1 MTLSNIWFFVIAVLW
16 TGFFVLEGFDFGV
29 GMLHGVVGKTETERV
44 VAISAIGPLWDGNEV
59 WLIVAGAGMF
69 AAFPGWYATMFS
81 GFYIAMLVLLA
92 ALIVRGVSFE
102 YRGKRESPK
111 WRRNWDRLMTAGSLL
126 APFLI
131 GVAFGNLL
139 HGVPIAKNQEFAG
152 SFVDL
157 LNPYSLWVGVT
168 LVTLCVFHGATF
180 LSLKTEGDVR
190 DRSAT
195 IAGKAGPIAGA
206 AVVIFGA
213 WTLLGVHATASAAAF
228 FVLAVVA
235 VAVAHRFAKSGQDG
249 RAFLATAVAIGATV
263 LALFSDLFPK
273 VMVSSTNA
281 AYDLTVSNTS
291 SSAYTL
297 KVMTVVAVIFL
308 PLVLLY
314 QGWTYYVFR
323 KRIGAGH
330 VKESAAAA
338 TDAVADGASAGTG
351 SSSPAE

>member
-1 MTLSNIWFFVIAVLW
+1 M
-16 TGFFVLEGFDFGV
+16 
-29 GMLHGVVGKTETERV
+29 
-44 VAISAIGPLWDGNEV
+44 
-59 WLIVAGAGMF
+59 
-69 AAFPGWYATMFS
+69 
-81 GFYIAMLVLLA
+81 
-92 ALIVRGVSFE
+92 
-102 YRGKRESPK
+102 
-111 WRRNWDRLMTAGSLL
+111 
-126 APFLI
+126 
-131 GVAFGNLL
+131 
-139 HGVPIAKNQEFAG
+139 
-152 SFVDL
+152 
-157 LNPYSLWVGVT
+157 
-168 LVTLCVFHGATF
+168 VTLCVFHGATV
-180 LSLKTEGDVR
+180 LSLKTEGGVR
-190 DRSAT
+190 DRSTA
-195 IAGKAGPIAGA
+195 IADKAGPVAGA

-213 WTLLGVHATASAAAF
+213 WTLLAVHATALAAVF
-228 FVLAVVA
+228 FVLAVAA
-235 VAVAHRFAKSGQDG
+235 VAVAHWFARSAQDG
-249 RAFLATAVAIGATV
+249 RAFLATAIAIGATV

>member
-1 MTLSNIWFFVIAVLW
+1 M
-16 TGFFVLEGFDFGV
+16 
-29 GMLHGVVGKTETERV
+29 
-44 VAISAIGPLWDGNEV
+44 
-59 WLIVAGAGMF
+59 
-69 AAFPGWYATMFS
+69 
-81 GFYIAMLVLLA
+81 
-92 ALIVRGVSFE
+92 
-102 YRGKRESPK
+102 
-111 WRRNWDRLMTAGSLL
+111 
-126 APFLI
+126 
-131 GVAFGNLL
+131 VAF
-139 HGVPIAKNQEFAG
+139 
-152 SFVDL
+152 
-157 LNPYSLWVGVT
+157 
-168 LVTLCVFHGATF
+168 CVFHGATF

-190 DRSAT
+190 NRSAA
-195 IAGKAGPIAGA
+195 IADKVGPVAGA

-213 WTLLGVHATASAAAF
+213 WTLLAVQATAAAAVF

-235 VAVAHRFAKSGQDG
+235 VAVAHWFAKSGSDG
-249 RAFLATAVAIGATV
+249 RAFFATAVAIGATV

-330 VKESAAAA
+330 VKESPANAAEAIA
-338 TDAVADGASAGTG
+338 GGASAGTG